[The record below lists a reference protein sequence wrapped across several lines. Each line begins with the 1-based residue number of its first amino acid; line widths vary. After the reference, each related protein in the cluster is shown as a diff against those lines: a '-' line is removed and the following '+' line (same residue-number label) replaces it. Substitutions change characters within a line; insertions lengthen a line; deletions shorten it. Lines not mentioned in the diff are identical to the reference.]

1 MEVQFWGTRGS
12 IPTPGL
18 ETVRYGGNTTCLE
31 IRHKDDFI
39 IIDAGTGI
47 RALGNKLLR
56 ERGSTSDVHLLITH
70 THWDHIQGLPFFL
83 PAFIK
88 GKKLRIFGPHNHQ
101 SSFDKVLADQMQFS
115 YFPVNF
121 SQLQADISPRTLH
134 ELESFEIGS
143 IKVTPKYV
151 NHPVPTLAYRMESDG
166 KSITF
171 MTDVEPYRDIL
182 YGGVCPSEDERE
194 EFEDVQAAVR
204 EQNQQI
210 VDFAKGSDI
219 LIMDAQY
226 TKEEY
231 LNGRVGWG
239 HTSIEDA
246 IDIGIAAGV
255 TQLLLFHHDPDRTD
269 EQLEALVN
277 LHRERLSEMPN
288 CPIEFLDGAEEGKT
302 FVA

>member
-12 IPTPGL
+12 IPTPGPD
-18 ETVRYGGNTTCLE
+18 TVRYGGNTTCLE

-47 RALGNKLLR
+47 RGLGNKLLR
-56 ERGSTSDVHLLITH
+56 ERGSSTDVHLLITH

-88 GKKLRIFGPHNHQ
+88 GNKLRIFGPHNHQ

-121 SQLQADISPRTLH
+121 SQLQSDISPRTLH

-143 IKVTPKYV
+143 ITVTPKYV

-166 KSITF
+166 KIITF

-204 EQNQQI
+204 EQNQQL
-210 VDFAKGSDI
+210 VDFAKDSNI
-219 LIMDAQY
+219 LILDAQY

-246 IDIGIAAGV
+246 IDIASAANV
-255 TQLLLFHHDPDRTD
+255 EQLLLFHHDPDRTD
-269 EQLEALVN
+269 AQIEALVE
-277 LHRERLSEMPN
+277 LHRGRIAAMPA
-288 CPIEFLDGAEEGKT
+288 CPIKFLEGAEEGRT